1 MTSPVIIER
10 KTLLSNP
17 WLEVA
22 ARVVRG
28 MPGSTGDQEFYV
40 VRPRDYVSVVAT
52 TTEGG
57 LLLVRQYRP
66 AVDRMTLELPS
77 GLLDPGETPDNTARR
92 ELYEETGYVANTVEH
107 LGTLLPDTGRY
118 ENRLWCYVAEGVE
131 PATDWQVPDDGVER
145 VVMPVPELLSL
156 ITSGAFDH
164 ALHLAVVMLAVAHG
178 RLAALRPPGM
188 PGI

>member
-1 MTSPVIIER
+1 MASPVIIER
-10 KTLLSNP
+10 KTLLSTP

-66 AVDRMTLELPS
+66 AVDRVTLELPS
-77 GLLDPGETPDNTARR
+77 GLLDPGETPENTARR
-92 ELYEETGYVANTVEH
+92 ELLEETGYVAGAVEH

-118 ENRLWCYVAEGVE
+118 ENRLWCYFAEGVTPD
-131 PATDWQVPDDGVER
+131 PAWQLPDDGVER
-145 VVMPVPELLSL
+145 TTVTVPDLLSVIL
-156 ITSGAFDH
+156 SGEFDH
-164 ALHLAVVMLAVAHG
+164 ALHLAVVMLAVAQG
-178 RLAALRPPGM
+178 RLAALRV

>member
-1 MTSPVIIER
+1 MPSPVIIER
-10 KTLLSNP
+10 KTLLSTP

-28 MPGSTGDQEFYV
+28 MPGSAGDQEFYV

-52 TTEGG
+52 TTEGD

-66 AVDRMTLELPS
+66 AIDRVTLELPS
-77 GLLDPGETPDNTARR
+77 GLLDPGETPENTARR
-92 ELYEETGYVANTVEH
+92 ELHEETGYVAGAVEH

-118 ENRLWCYVAEGVE
+118 ENRLWCYYAEGVTPD
-131 PATDWQVPDDGVER
+131 PAWQLPDDGVER
-145 VVMPVPELLSL
+145 TTVGVPDLFAMMLS
-156 ITSGAFDH
+156 GEFDH
-164 ALHLAVVMLAVAHG
+164 ALHLAVVMLAVARG
-178 RLAALRPPGM
+178 RLAALRT